1 MSSEGNTKLEVQK
14 QQEQDRK
21 AQELQVQYNKFQE
34 ALGELENQLGTIMAQ
49 VNEHNIVDNTLS
61 SIPPA
66 KRGNRKCFKMIGG
79 VLVEKSIDEVIR
91 MLDDEKKSLT
101 SLRELLEKELINT
114 RNKRE
119 SWMKSNNVKILRK
132 GQP

>member
-1 MSSEGNTKLEVQK
+1 MSSEGNPQLEARK
-14 QQEQDRK
+14 QQDQDRK
-21 AQELQVQYNKFQE
+21 AQELQVQYNRFQE
-34 ALGELENQLGTIMAQ
+34 ALGELENQLGTIIAQ
-49 VNEHNIVDNTLS
+49 VNEHNIVDNTLT

-66 KRGNRKCFKMIGG
+66 KRENRKCFKMVGG

-91 MLDDEKKSLT
+91 MLDEEKKSLT
-101 SLRELLEKELINT
+101 SLREALEKELLNT

-119 SWMKSNNVKILRK
+119 SWMKNNNVKILRK

>member
-34 ALGELENQLGTIMAQ
+34 ALGELENQLGTIIAQ
-49 VNEHNIVDNTLS
+49 VNEHNIVDNTLT

-66 KRGNRKCFKMIGG
+66 KRENRKCFKMVGG

-91 MLDDEKKSLT
+91 MLDEEKKSLT
-101 SLRELLEKELINT
+101 SLREALEKELLNT
-114 RNKRE
+114 RNKKE
-119 SWMKSNNVKILRK
+119 AWMKNNNVKILKK